1 VSRRLVGRAVAVGVA
16 LAMAGVACGG
26 GGSNESNGS
35 AASTTAPED
44 NRAPAA
50 QVMAGLGRIGG
61 IVGQVGLAAS
71 ADAKSAKQLAE
82 GIEPE
87 WQKIEG
93 TVRANDKDLYIRF
106 EDDFAALKKSA
117 ADGDGTR
124 AQQTAADVAE
134 AIKAYLAKFP
144 G

>member
-1 VSRRLVGRAVAVGVA
+1 MSRRSVWRAVAVGVA
-16 LAMAGVACGG
+16 VAIAGAACGG
-26 GGSNESNGS
+26 GSSSKSNGE

-44 NRAPAA
+44 HRATG
-50 QVMAGLGRIGG
+50 VEVTAGLAKIGP

-71 ADAKSAKQLAE
+71 ADTKSAKQLAE

-106 EDDFAALKKSA
+106 EDDFAALKKAA
-117 ADGDGTR
+117 ADGDGPR

-134 AIKAYLAKFP
+134 AIKAYLTKYP
-144 G
+144 S